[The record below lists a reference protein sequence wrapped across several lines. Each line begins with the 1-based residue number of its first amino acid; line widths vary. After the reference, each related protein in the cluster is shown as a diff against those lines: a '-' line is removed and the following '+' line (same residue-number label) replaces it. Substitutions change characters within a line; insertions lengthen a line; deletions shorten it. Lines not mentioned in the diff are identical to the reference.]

1 MQIIE
6 GPAYM
11 WAAKIKSVEFILFGD
26 YHEPLEESRLKA
38 KNEVGFTCFSGLSA
52 TRHERIDDDGEP
64 EPGVVQA
71 HSIAVDKYLVRLLK
85 LHRQKIVYF
94 FIEAAPAFRH
104 QQQDFPGH
112 FNRTKKRFIHCFTDS
127 VTRAVAHKRD
137 RPTLQRDRLIFQER
151 SAEYMKKCRKTYFGN
166 PESRFFNADYRNG
179 EGNVFPSANPSN
191 SPEEIRPVF
200 AALLERLFAFDFPDR
215 EPYLPDYYKKI
226 FEDLELYNA
235 YVAGDH
241 SVKGRVQATFV
252 PAHWADD
259 KDEVA
264 ELYVKVQSHF
274 KSTDLARLNRVKP
287 TLPLMQKQAV
297 DPAVE
302 ALFLKEVVR
311 LKGRATREM
320 REDAMH
326 LIYKIGHQLKLVSSK
341 AKRKLFSILMKN
353 VRSGGYE
360 VNLLARYNKLNGA
373 AFLGKT
379 FRPTDNYSAPDFS
392 LNVYN
397 HLVNDLWAILRI
409 IVLIEKGVPA
419 VVTGYWGVSH
429 AYFIKTVLS
438 QMYKG
443 HSREIFSDDRCIRL

>member
-11 WAAKIKSVEFILFGD
+11 WAAKIKSVEFVLFGD
-26 YHEPLEESRLKA
+26 YHEPLEESRLKK

-52 TRHERIDDDGEP
+52 TRHERYESDGEP

-71 HSIAVDKYLVRLLK
+71 QSVAVDEYLVRLLK

-94 FIEAAPAFRH
+94 FIEAAPSYRN
-104 QQQDFPGH
+104 QRQEFPGH
-112 FNRTKKRFIHCFTDS
+112 FHRTKKRFLHCFTDS
-127 VTRAVAHKRD
+127 ATRAVAHKRD
-137 RPTLQRDRLIFQER
+137 RPTLRQRPSDYEKMCQKR
-151 SAEYMKKCRKTYFGN
+151 YFGN

-179 EGNVFPSANPSN
+179 EGNVFPSANPGGD
-191 SPEEIRPVF
+191 PEDYRRVF
-200 AALLERLFAFDFPDR
+200 ADLLERLFTFEFPAR
-215 EPYLPDYYKKI
+215 ESYLPDYYAKI

-235 YVAGDH
+235 FVDDD
-241 SVKGRVQATFV
+241 SLQEQVQATLV
-252 PAHWADD
+252 PPHWADD

-264 ELYVKVQSHF
+264 ELYVEVQSHF
-274 KSTDLARLNRVKP
+274 RSADLERLNRVKP
-287 TLPLMQKQAV
+287 TLPLMQKQAA

-302 ALFLKEVVR
+302 AHFLKDTGVLQFKR
-311 LKGRATREM
+311 TTREM

-326 LIYKIGHQLKLVSSK
+326 LIHKIGHQLQLVSKK
-341 AKRKLFSILMKN
+341 AKRKLHSLLIKN

-409 IVLIEKGVPA
+409 VVLIEKGVPA

-429 AYFIKTVLS
+429 AYFIKTVLT
-438 QMYKG
+438 QMYKCR
-443 HSREIFSDDRCIRL
+443 SREVFSDDRCIRL

>member
-11 WAAKIKSVEFILFGD
+11 WAAKIKSVEFVLFGD

-52 TRHERIDDDGEP
+52 TRHGRIDDGEP

-85 LHRQKIVYF
+85 LHREKIVYF

-104 QQQDFPGH
+104 QRQEFPGH
-112 FNRTKKRFIHCFTDS
+112 FHRTKKRFIHCFTDS
-127 VTRAVAHKRD
+127 ATRAVAHKRD
-137 RPTLQRDRLIFQER
+137 RPTLRQQPSDY
-151 SAEYMKKCRKTYFGN
+151 AKTCQQTFFGN

-179 EGNVFPSANPSN
+179 PGNVFPEANPSGP
-191 SPEEIRPVF
+191 PEDYRRVF
-200 AALLERLFAFDFPDR
+200 AALLERLFAFDFPVR
-215 EPYLPDYYKKI
+215 EPYLPDYYTKI

-235 YVAGDH
+235 YAAGDK

-259 KDEVA
+259 KDDVA
-264 ELYVKVQSHF
+264 ELYVKVQSRF
-274 KSTDLARLNRVKP
+274 RSADLKRLNRVKP
-287 TLPLMQKQAV
+287 TLPLMQKQA
-297 DPAVE
+297 AVE
-302 ALFLKEVVR
+302 TLFLKEVLR
-311 LKGRATREM
+311 LKGWTTHEM

-326 LIYKIGHQLKLVSSK
+326 LIYKIGHQLQLVSSK
-341 AKRKLFSILMKN
+341 AKQKLFSILMKN

-360 VNLLARYNKLNGA
+360 VNLLQRYNKLNGA
-373 AFLGKT
+373 AFRGST
-379 FRPTDNYSAPDFS
+379 FLPTNTYLPPDFS

-409 IVLIEKGVPA
+409 VVLIEKGVPA
-419 VVTGYWGVSH
+419 VVTGFWGVSH
-429 AYFIKTVLS
+429 AYFIKTVLT

-443 HSREIFSDDRCIRL
+443 RSREQFSDDRCIRL